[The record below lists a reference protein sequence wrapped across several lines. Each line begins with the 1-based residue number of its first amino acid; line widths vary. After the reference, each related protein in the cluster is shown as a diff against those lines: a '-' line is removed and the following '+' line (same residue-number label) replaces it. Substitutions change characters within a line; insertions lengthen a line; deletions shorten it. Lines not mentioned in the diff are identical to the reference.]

1 MYSPEMGEWQ
11 VWKKLS
17 EQFIVMYRQQNG
29 SIVFAPLYIH
39 SFSFVIPKN
48 RANICK
54 FWEKYPNPD
63 MIDHTGIKIR
73 YYRYQKDL
81 HQKDLADHVGFTR
94 STMVYYESIERDY
107 YEIDVLKKFAEILEV
122 ELEDLLDGYNLFL
135 YQGQAVKLKK
145 FREENNLTQ
154 KQLAKLLGAD
164 LTKIKGWEQ
173 NRVRMSK
180 ASYNKFV
187 SFEKSFCNKR

>member
-1 MYSPEMGEWQ
+1 M
-11 VWKKLS
+11 S
-17 EQFIVMYRQQNG
+17 EQFFVMYRQQNG

-39 SFSFVIPKN
+39 SFSFIIPKN

-54 FWEKYPNPD
+54 FREKYPNSEL
-63 MIDHTGIKIR
+63 IDHTGIKIR

-81 HQKDLADHVGFTR
+81 HQKDLADYVGFTR
-94 STMVYYESIERDY
+94 STMVYYERPEREY
-107 YEIDVLKKFAEILEV
+107 YEIDILKKFAEILEV
-122 ELEDLLDGYNLFL
+122 ELEDLLDEYNLFL
-135 YQGQAVKLKK
+135 YQGQAVRLKS
-145 FREENNLTQ
+145 FRKENNLTQ

-180 ASYNKFV
+180 ATYNKFA
-187 SFEKSFCNKR
+187 SFEKSFHKNEVSL